1 MRPRPFTVLFL
12 LAAMGGFFF
21 LSYATYDF
29 AQHLD
34 RQVHGIHCSFNPLA
48 ATDATGST
56 GCHTT
61 LMSPYS
67 SVFRTALWG
76 GLPISLPGMAV
87 FAFLLYR
94 GLDILFNSRQDDRDA
109 TRFLAIASVLPVLT
123 SLVMGY
129 LSMVELGAFCKL
141 CIGTYVSSFAAFI
154 AALLMWRSAAAPQ
167 LGEDIGLGSYG
178 YGASPAGDLPSTD
191 TPASGSGLVGI
202 AVGFAILSG
211 FVAVPSLAYL
221 ILAPDFSGYIGA
233 CGELTKPEDTYNI
246 MFPLDENTG
255 GKVAIEVFD
264 PLCPACKG
272 FEARMEASGLDAQ
285 LQRKAVLFPLD
296 STCNWNVGGPVHAG
310 ACTVSEAI
318 LCAEGRRD
326 AVIDWAFAHQD
337 DIRRATETD
346 PKAAGSMVLAEFPEL
361 KSCLG
366 SAAVKT
372 KLNRSMRWVVNNGLP
387 VLTPQLYVEGKKLC
401 DEDTDLGMDWA
412 LSRLLVHAE
421 TPGANKPVEVTP

>member
-12 LAAMGGFFF
+12 LAAVGGFFF

-48 ATDATGST
+48 ATDASGST

-67 SVFRTALWG
+67 SVFRTLVWG
-76 GLPISLPGMAV
+76 GLPVSLPGMAV

-94 GLDILFNSRQDDRDA
+94 GLDILFNGREDDRDA
-109 TRFLAIASVLPVLT
+109 TFFVVVASALPVLT

-141 CIGTYVSSFAAFI
+141 CVGTYASSFLSFV
-154 AALLMWRSAAAPQ
+154 AALFMWRSAVAPRP
-167 LGEDIGLGSYG
+167 GEDIGLGG
-178 YGASPAGDLPSTD
+178 ETGIDEAPAG
-191 TPASGSGLVGI
+191 GSGLVGMG
-202 AVGFAILSG
+202 VGFAILSG
-211 FVAVPSLAYL
+211 FVAVPALTYL
-221 ILAPDFSGYIGA
+221 ILAPDFSGYIGT
-233 CGELTKPEDTYNI
+233 CGALAKPEDTYKV
-246 MFPLDENTG
+246 MFALDENTG
-255 GKVAIEVFD
+255 GKESIEVFD

-272 FEARMEASGLDAQ
+272 FEARLEASGLASQ
-285 LQRKAVLFPLD
+285 LHRKAVLFPLD

-318 LCAEGRRD
+318 LCAEGRSD
-326 AVIDWAFAHQD
+326 AVIDWAFLHQEE
-337 DIRRATETD
+337 IRKSTEAD
-346 PKAAGSMVLAEFPEL
+346 PNAAAAMVLAQFPDL

-366 SAAVKT
+366 SASVKT
-372 KLNRSMRWVVNNGLP
+372 KLNRSMRWVVNNQLP

-412 LSRLLVHAE
+412 LSRLLSQNAHPPGEA
-421 TPGANKPVEVTP
+421 TP